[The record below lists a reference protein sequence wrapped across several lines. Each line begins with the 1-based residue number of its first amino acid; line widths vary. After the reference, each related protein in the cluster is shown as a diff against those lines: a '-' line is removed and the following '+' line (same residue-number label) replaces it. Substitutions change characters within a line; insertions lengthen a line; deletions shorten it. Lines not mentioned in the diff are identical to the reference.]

1 MKLFQ
6 KLAGVLAVC
15 GLLPYAHASDPP
27 ENDVLAQDSLFADFP
42 EQVQD
47 SNLHHNDP
55 LELLNRFTF
64 ALNGAIN
71 VLIIRPST
79 EVYVFFVPEFIRIGI
94 HHFLQNLKEP
104 VVLVNAILQND
115 AATAQTTGIR
125 FSLNTVFGFGLL
137 DVATNMGYAER
148 ERDFGQTLALWGS
161 GESWYLVLPLFGPS
175 SVRDGTGIIVDRIF
189 HPQTHL
195 EEPWRT
201 QMSVV
206 EVLDKSSFVLS
217 TEKALRYGSV
227 DYYARVR
234 SVYLQNRRALI
245 AASQQDT
252 SPQSTE
258 SAWRTTQE

>member
-47 SNLHHNDP
+47 SNLYHNDP

-71 VLIIRPST
+71 VLIVRPST

-94 HHFLQNLKEP
+94 HNFLRNLKEP

-137 DVATNMGYAER
+137 DVATNMGYAEQKRGLRPNIGPVGKRR
-148 ERDFGQTLALWGS
+148 ELVFGLAAFRTLQRTRRNRNHCGQNLPSANPSRETKVACPNERCRSFGQ
-161 GESWYLVLPLFGPS
+161 ELF
-175 SVRDGTGIIVDRIF
+175 R
-189 HPQTHL
+189 
-195 EEPWRT
+195 
-201 QMSVV
+201 
-206 EVLDKSSFVLS
+206 FVH
-217 TEKALRYGSV
+217 
-227 DYYARVR
+227 
-234 SVYLQNRRALI
+234 
-245 AASQQDT
+245 
-252 SPQSTE
+252 
-258 SAWRTTQE
+258 